1 MQDAAAAAAA
11 AAAANAGGPRA
22 GDLNQQPLG
31 LTVKAEEEIFLDAEG
46 KQSRQKAGQTVM
58 FKIGTSTKL
67 RKLKRAWCTKVGV
80 CPESVEFFHG
90 GRTVEDQHSAADLFM
105 LEGDLIFVKHLPTFL
120 ARNVAV
126 ASPRAREF
134 EKLLESEAF
143 SDLALLV
150 GKERSRMAVHKCI
163 LAAMSPKFAAMFNT
177 GFAEGNA
184 AEIVLEAAEPRIMRL
199 LLRYFYTDEVA
210 VPEDP
215 DEAAAL
221 LVLAEEYLVPG
232 LKKACELALLGQVKE
247 RNVCTLFRIAHLHDA
262 GFLKEKC
269 KQYFLDHFDTK
280 AFLGEELKKTPSLL
294 LEITLAAVS
303 GNKRRRLN

>member
-1 MQDAAAAAAA
+1 MAQ
-11 AAAANAGGPRA
+11 
-22 GDLNQQPLG
+22 
-31 LTVKAEEEIFLDAEG
+31 
-46 KQSRQKAGQTVM
+46 
-58 FKIGTSTKL
+58 
-67 RKLKRAWCTKVGV
+67 
-80 CPESVEFFHG
+80 
-90 GRTVEDQHSAADLFM
+90 
-105 LEGDLIFVKHLPTFL
+105 DLIFVKHLATFL

-150 GKERSRMAVHKCI
+150 GRERCRMAVHKCI

-247 RNVCTLFRIAHLHDA
+247 RNVCALFRIAALHDA
-262 GFLKEKC
+262 AFLKEKC

-280 AFLGEELKKTPSLL
+280 AGLGEELKKTPQLL